1 MLALWTVRVVLGHGI
16 RFSSVVGLAL
26 GLWGCSGSSGQGSQ
40 VAGTARA
47 SSDASGLRVALS
59 AEAKSVC
66 VSEQGCAE
74 GPKGAFKIR
83 PLEPEFRA
91 AVSETLQGLGFE
103 LVSVEAER
111 DLVADVE
118 WRGTDTIALR
128 LQDGHGRLIEQ
139 ASFSRSLERCQRL
152 AELTWGT
159 CWAANF
165 DGMKEALSRPL
176 ERSAALLAFARKL
189 KQAGAG
195 SALVSEVGPTGS
207 EPQAAPSAAS
217 GRLPKELDGLA
228 IERTLAQ
235 YRRDLERSCWLPALE
250 AREPNAPTAARV
262 ATVVTIGPSG
272 RVERVTTPSDPPGY
286 LHLSACVVTQ
296 VKSWRFPAAQR
307 ATTTSVPFVFAGD

>member
-1 MLALWTVRVVLGHGI
+1 LVI
-16 RFSSVVGLAL
+16 GLS
-26 GLWGCSGSSGQGSQ
+26 GCSGSTGQGPD
-40 VAGTARA
+40 VASAARA
-47 SSDASGLRVALS
+47 PSDAAGLRVALS
-59 AEAKSVC
+59 GEAKSVC

-103 LVSVEAER
+103 LVSVDAER
-111 DLVADVE
+111 DLIADVE

-139 ASFSRSLERCQRL
+139 ASFSRSLERCQTL
-152 AELTWGT
+152 ADMNWGT

-176 ERSAALLAFARKL
+176 GRSPALLAFARKL

-195 SALVSEVGPTGS
+195 NALAAEAGPSGS
-207 EPQAAPSAAS
+207 EAEAAPGAA
-217 GRLPKELDGLA
+217 GGGLPKELDGLA

-235 YRRDLERSCWLPALE
+235 YRRELERSCWLPAIE
-250 AREPNAPTAARV
+250 AREPGASTAARV
-262 ATVVTIGPSG
+262 STVVTIGAAG
-272 RVERVTTPSDPPGY
+272 RVEKVTTGGDPPGY
-286 LHLSACVVTQ
+286 LHLSACVVAQ
-296 VKSWRFPAAQR
+296 LKSWRFPAAQR

>member
-1 MLALWTVRVVLGHGI
+1 LGYGT
-16 RFSSVVGLAL
+16 RFSSVVGLAI
-26 GLWGCSGSSGQGSQ
+26 GLWGCSSSTGHGPE
-40 VAGTARA
+40 VASAARA
-47 SSDASGLRVALS
+47 PSDAAGLRVALS
-59 AEAKSVC
+59 GEAKSVC
-66 VSEQGCAE
+66 VSEHGCAE

-91 AVSETLQGLGFE
+91 AVSETLQGLGFQ
-103 LVSVEAER
+103 LVGVEAER

-139 ASFSRSLERCQRL
+139 ASFSRSLERCQKL
-152 AELTWGT
+152 PELTWGT

-176 ERSAALLAFARKL
+176 ERSPALLAFARKL
-189 KQAGAG
+189 KQAGAAG
-195 SALVSEVGPTGS
+195 ALAAEVGPSGS
-207 EPQAAPSAAS
+207 EAVALPSAP
-217 GRLPKELDGLA
+217 GGGLPKELDGLA

-235 YRRDLERSCWLPALE
+235 NQRGLERSCWLPALE
-250 AREPNAPTAARV
+250 AREPSAPTAARV

-272 RVERVTTPSDPPGY
+272 RVERVTTAGDPPGY
-286 LHLSACVVTQ
+286 LHLSACVVTHL
-296 VKSWRFPAAQR
+296 KSWRFPAAQR